1 MPSLDLDADDRDD
14 NQAPNNPSAVT
25 PRRVL
30 VEALLDA
37 AGPIALD
44 AALAGDVPVVIIVEA
59 CSADLAKLV
68 SHELSHGRRQARVV
82 AVTATKKN
90 GDDECI
96 EQMLTSLS
104 SRVHFVVVTQDPAA
118 LLPGL
123 VRIAAD
129 LVIRLPRPD
138 AAIMRRA
145 IARLTGKT
153 PASSL
158 RNLALEKVDV
168 PGLLTVLRPGSTPGQ
183 CLVRLKSL
191 CATVLTSAGTTTGP
205 TIEELPLVDPVR
217 NWADEL
223 LAQMRGIDAGEVP
236 PTSLRHAVL
245 EGPPGTGKTLIA
257 HALSR
262 SSGWPMHATSIG
274 DWFATSDGN
283 LGGVSRAC
291 RAFFDSLL
299 SQEKAI
305 GFIDEIDALPDRS
318 QLAPKDLQ
326 WWGTCIT
333 LVLSEIDR
341 VRRSGKPI
349 LLVAATNF
357 YGRLDRALTR
367 HERMEQQVRVYPPRT
382 EAEIGA
388 VFRYHLNG
396 ALDENTI
403 STVARL
409 CVGTT
414 PAAISS
420 TVEEARAIARKGR
433 RPLIPE
439 DLIAAACP
447 IDRRPPAELRKIAIH
462 EAGHVVVAHLLGFS
476 TASVSIIASGP
487 MGGVTRMRDLPS
499 APDRSELEAL
509 VMMHLGGR
517 AADIAVGKGAHAGA
531 AEDLET
537 VTHLISQGICRLGL
551 YGTLTQLDAASSDLA
566 TEIEGHLKR
575 LLQRTIGL
583 IKANAMVVTALADA
597 LLARRILNESEI
609 SQILEASLEQLA
621 RRKRVS
627 KSKSVIDANLGERR
641 NG

>member
-1 MPSLDLDADDRDD
+1 MSTFDLDADDHDD
-14 NQAPNNPSAVT
+14 ERSTNTPHIVT
-25 PRRVL
+25 PRRAL
-30 VEALLDA
+30 VDALLGA
-37 AGPIALD
+37 AGRVAVD
-44 AALAGDVPVVIIVEA
+44 AALAGHVPAVIVLEA
-59 CSADLAKLV
+59 SSADLAKLV
-68 SHELSHGRRQARVV
+68 ASELSRTCQGARVV
-82 AVTATKKN
+82 AVTASKKN

-96 EQMLTSLS
+96 EQMLSSLGKAI
-104 SRVHFVVVTQDPAA
+104 HFVVVTHDSAA
-118 LLPGL
+118 LVPGL
-123 VRIAAD
+123 VRVAAD
-129 LVIRLPRPD
+129 LVVRLPRPG
-138 AAIMRRA
+138 AAIMRSA
-145 IARLTGKT
+145 IAQLTGSAPRT
-153 PASSL
+153 SL
-158 RNLALEKVDV
+158 RRLALEKLDV
-168 PGLLTVLRPGSTPGQ
+168 SALLTALRPGSTSAQ
-183 CLVRLKSL
+183 CFARLRAL
-191 CATVLTSAGTTTGP
+191 CASAPTSAAITPGP
-205 TIEELPLVDPVR
+205 TLEELPLVEPVR
-217 NWADEL
+217 IWADQL
-223 LAQMRGIDAGEVP
+223 LMQMRGIDEGHI
-236 PTSLRHAVL
+236 PTSSLRHAVL

-262 SSGWPMHATSIG
+262 SSGWPIHATSIG

-283 LGGVSRAC
+283 LGGVARAC

-433 RPLIPE
+433 RPLIHE

-499 APDRSELEAL
+499 APDRSELEAM

-537 VTHLISQGICRLGL
+537 ATHLISQGICRLGL

-566 TEIEGHLKR
+566 AEIEGHLKH
-575 LLQRTIGL
+575 LLQRTIGI